1 MECHSIQNLRPSKN
15 KSTITTTIK
24 SKPMKAIIA
33 EKPSVAREIAQI
45 LNANNK
51 RDGYF
56 EGSGY
61 CVTWALGHL
70 VSLGMPEDYGIR
82 GFDKASLPIFPNTFI
97 LTPRKTKQNQSKNY
111 KPDPS
116 ALKQLKII
124 NNVFSQCTSI
134 IVATDAGREGEL
146 IFRYI
151 YDYLQCKKPF
161 ERLWISSLTEKAI
174 QEGFKNLKAGSDF
187 DGLYEAAKARSEAD
201 WLVGINATQALSIA
215 AHNDVYSLGRV
226 QTPTLA
232 LICKRFQE
240 NKDFKQKKYWQIHLQ
255 HRKDYLNF
263 GSLSNQQ
270 WEDKKQAEKVL
281 KAIEREGRAT
291 VEEVS
296 INTVKE
302 QSPLLFDL
310 TELQKEANRK
320 LGLSADEVLQTA
332 QSLYE
337 KKFIT
342 YPRTGSKHIPED
354 LWSEIPELIRILNQS
369 DPFKS
374 AIAALKFGNF
384 NKRIVNDLKVTDH
397 HGLLPTTKIPSALT
411 ASEKAIYH
419 MIVYRLLES
428 LSEHCSKQIS
438 HIIIKVHHYEFSIT
452 GSKILHKGWRA
463 IKGLLSDEKNPIQDS
478 NRNNNINYS
487 NDNETQEPPLI
498 ELPDFKKDDELK
510 ISSTELNEKLT
521 SPPKLYTEA
530 DLLSAMENAGKQI
543 ENRDQQRALANIG
556 IGTPATRASIIETL
570 ITRNYITR
578 KSKTLIP
585 TDKGEKVYD
594 LIKDQKIAN
603 VHMTAEWEMALH
615 QIENEELDSN
625 QFISHIKNYTK
636 EITQELLSLHIFQEN
651 IPELKCPKCQQ
662 HNLIIKEKIVKCPD
676 EQCQWILFRVM
687 CGVQLS
693 IDHITSLIK
702 AGKTPL
708 IKNMQSKN
716 GKKFDAYITLDDTLK
731 LGFKF
736 S

>member
-1 MECHSIQNLRPSKN
+1 
-15 KSTITTTIK
+15 
-24 SKPMKAIIA
+24 MKAIIA

-51 RDGYF
+51 KDGYF
-56 EGSGY
+56 EGNGY

-82 GFDKASLPIFPNTFI
+82 GFDKASLPIFPNPFI
-97 LTPRKTKQNQSKNY
+97 LTPRKTKQTKPKSYQ
-111 KPDPS
+111 PDPP

-124 NNVFSQCTSI
+124 KNVISQCTSI
-134 IVATDAGREGEL
+134 IAATDAGREGEL

-151 YDYLQCKKPF
+151 YDYLQCKQPF

-174 QEGFKNLKAGSDF
+174 QEGFKNLKPGSDF

-201 WLVGINATQALSIA
+201 WLLGINATQALSIA
-215 AHNDVYSLGRV
+215 ANNDVYSLGRV

-232 LICKRFQE
+232 LIYKRFQE
-240 NKDFKQKKYWQIHLQ
+240 NKDFKQKKYWQIQLQ

-263 GSLSNQQ
+263 SSLSNQQ
-270 WEDKKQAEKVL
+270 WEDKKQAEQII

-291 VEEVS
+291 VEDVS

-320 LGLSADEVLQTA
+320 LGLSADEVLHTA

-342 YPRTGSKHIPED
+342 YPRTGSKYIPED
-354 LWSEIPELIRILNQS
+354 LWPEIPELIRILNQT
-369 DPFKS
+369 DPFKP
-374 AIAALKFGNF
+374 AISTLKFGNF

-411 ASEKAIYH
+411 VSEKAIYQ

-428 LSEHCSKQIS
+428 LSEHCSKQLT
-438 HIIIKVHHYEFSIT
+438 HIIIKVHHYEFIIR
-452 GSKILHKGWRA
+452 GSKILHKAWRA
-463 IKGLLSDEKNPIQDS
+463 IKGLLSDEASPDQDNNS
-478 NRNNNINYS
+478 NNNS
-487 NDNETQEPPLI
+487 NNKETQESQLI
-498 ELPDFKKDDELK
+498 ELPEFKKGDELK
-510 ISSTELNEKLT
+510 ISSTELKEKLT

-530 DLLSAMENAGKQI
+530 DLLSAMENAGRQI
-543 ENRDQQRALANIG
+543 EDKEQQKVLANIG

-603 VHMTAEWEMALH
+603 VRMTAEWEMALH
-615 QIENEELDSN
+615 QIENRELDSK
-625 QFISHIKNYTK
+625 QFISDIKNYTK
-636 EITQELLSLHIFQEN
+636 EITQELLSLNIPQEN
-651 IPELKCPKCQQ
+651 IPELKCPKYQQ
-662 HNLIIKEKIVKCPD
+662 HNLIIQDKIVKCPD
-676 EQCQWILFRVM
+676 EQCQWILFRM
-687 CGVQLS
+687 ICGVQLT
-693 IDHITSLIK
+693 IDHITSLITT
-702 AGKTPL
+702 GKTPL
-708 IKNMQSKN
+708 IKNMKSKN
-716 GKKFDAYITLDDTLK
+716 GKKFDAFIILKDDYTTS
-731 LGFKF
+731 FEF
-736 S
+736 P

>member
-1 MECHSIQNLRPSKN
+1 
-15 KSTITTTIK
+15 
-24 SKPMKAIIA
+24 MKAIIA

-51 RDGYF
+51 KDGYF
-56 EGSGY
+56 EGNGY

-70 VSLGMPEDYGIR
+70 LSLGMPEDYGIR
-82 GFDKASLPIFPNTFI
+82 GFDKASLPIFPNPFI
-97 LTPRKTKQNQSKNY
+97 LTPRKTKQSQSKNY
-111 KPDPS
+111 RPDPS

-124 NNVFSQCTSI
+124 KNVFSQSTSI

-151 YDYLQCKKPF
+151 HEYLQCKKPF

-174 QEGFKNLKAGSDF
+174 QEGFKNLKPGSDF
-187 DGLYEAAKARSEAD
+187 DGLYEAAKARSESD

-215 AHNDVYSLGRV
+215 ANNDVYSLGRV

-240 NKDFKQKKYWQIHLQ
+240 NKDFKQKKYWQIQLQ

-263 GSLSNQQ
+263 SSLSNQQ
-270 WEDKKQAEKVL
+270 WEDKKQAEQII

-291 VEEVS
+291 VEDVS

-320 LGLSADEVLQTA
+320 LGLSADEVLHTA

-342 YPRTGSKHIPED
+342 YPRTGSKYIPED
-354 LWSEIPELIRILNQS
+354 LWPEIPELIRILNQT
-369 DPFKS
+369 DPFKP
-374 AIAALKFGNF
+374 AISTLKFGNF

-411 ASEKAIYH
+411 VSEKAIYQ

-428 LSEHCSKQIS
+428 LSEHCSKQLT
-438 HIIIKVHHYEFSIT
+438 HIIIKVHHYEFIIR
-452 GSKILHKGWRA
+452 GSKILHKAWRA
-463 IKGLLSDEKNPIQDS
+463 IKGLLSDEASPDQDNNS
-478 NRNNNINYS
+478 NNNS
-487 NDNETQEPPLI
+487 NNKETQESQLI
-498 ELPDFKKDDELK
+498 ELPEFKKGDELK
-510 ISSTELNEKLT
+510 ISSTELKEKLT

-530 DLLSAMENAGKQI
+530 DLLSAMENAGRQI
-543 ENRDQQRALANIG
+543 EDKEQQKVLANIG

-603 VHMTAEWEMALH
+603 VRMTAEWEMALH
-615 QIENEELDSN
+615 QIENRELDSK
-625 QFISHIKNYTK
+625 QFISDIKNYTK
-636 EITQELLSLHIFQEN
+636 EITQELLSLNIPQEN
-651 IPELKCPKCQQ
+651 IPELKCPKYQQ
-662 HNLIIKEKIVKCPD
+662 HNLIIQDKIVKCPD
-676 EQCQWILFRVM
+676 EQCQWILFRM
-687 CGVQLS
+687 ICGVQLT
-693 IDHITSLIK
+693 IDHITSLITT
-702 AGKTPL
+702 GKTPL
-708 IKNMQSKN
+708 IKNMKSKN
-716 GKKFDAYITLDDTLK
+716 GKKFDAFIILKDDYTTS
-731 LGFKF
+731 FEF
-736 S
+736 P

>member
-1 MECHSIQNLRPSKN
+1 
-15 KSTITTTIK
+15 
-24 SKPMKAIIA
+24 MKAIIA
-33 EKPSVAREIAQI
+33 EKPTVAREIAQI
-45 LNANNK
+45 LNANNRK
-51 RDGYF
+51 DGYF
-56 EGSGY
+56 EGNGY

-70 VSLGMPEDYGIR
+70 VSLGMPEDHGIR
-82 GFDKASLPIFPNTFI
+82 GFDKASLPIFPDPFI
-97 LTPRKTKQNQSKNY
+97 LTPRRTKTANSKNY
-111 KPDPS
+111 QPDPS

-124 NNVFSQCTSI
+124 NNVLSQCTSI
-134 IVATDAGREGEL
+134 IAATDAGREGEL

-174 QEGFKNLKAGSDF
+174 QEGFNNLKSGSDF

-215 AHNDVYSLGRV
+215 ANNDIYSLGRV

-240 NKDFKQKKYWQIHLQ
+240 NKDFKQKTYWQIQLQ

-263 GSLSNQQ
+263 SSLSNQQ
-270 WEDKKQAEKVL
+270 WEDKKQAEQIL

-342 YPRTGSKHIPED
+342 YPRTGSKYIPED
-354 LWSEIPELIRILNQS
+354 LWQEIPELIRILNQT
-369 DPFKS
+369 DFFKP
-374 AIAALKFGNF
+374 AISTLKFGNF

-411 ASEKAIYH
+411 AIEKAIYH
-419 MIVYRLLES
+419 MIVYRLLGA
-428 LSEHCSKQIS
+428 LSEHCSKQLTCIT
-438 HIIIKVHHYEFSIT
+438 IKVHHYEFRIR

-463 IKGLLSDEKNPIQDS
+463 IKGLLSDEVSLNQDNNSKNNS
-478 NRNNNINYS
+478 NN
-487 NDNETQEPPLI
+487 NETQESPLI
-498 ELPDFKKDDELK
+498 ELPEFKKGDELK
-510 ISSTELNEKLT
+510 ISTAELQEKLT
-521 SPPKLYTEA
+521 YPPKLYTEA
-530 DLLSAMENAGKQI
+530 DLLSAMENAGRQI
-543 ENRDQQRALANIG
+543 EDKEQQKALANIG

-603 VHMTAEWEMALH
+603 IEMTAEWEMALH
-615 QIENEELDSN
+615 KIETKVLDANLFLSD
-625 QFISHIKNYTK
+625 IKNYTK
-636 EITQELLSLHIFQEN
+636 EITQELLSLKVHQEN

-662 HNLIIKEKIVKCPD
+662 HHLLIKDKIVKCPD
-676 EQCQWILFRVM
+676 EQCNWIQYRTI
-687 CGVQLS
+687 CGVQLNLS
-693 IDHITSLIK
+693 EITSLINTSR
-702 AGKTPL
+702 TPL
-708 IKNMQSKN
+708 IKNMKSKS
-716 GKKFDAYITLDDTLK
+716 GKKFDAFLVLTERYETIFEFPMADQYR
-731 LGFKF
+731 
-736 S
+736 